1 MKFVF
6 SMLWITWIC
15 LYSQTAHAGSENL
28 TAALTDVAG
37 KKICDRLQ
45 NRFRGLQ
52 HQTKDKEKA
61 YIGTLWI
68 HSCQITYDNNQQDTM
83 TLDLGIKGWRWLN
96 KEKGVLGADF
106 STDEFARF
114 GVDVA
119 LKGQVV
125 ASYEPGTKRL
135 AFWFKPT
142 QSPEVEFKASG
153 DVDVDKES
161 LWGTA
166 LAGAATLIGQS
177 PDTQADEKLASK
189 GEQRFTDKMS
199 EGFSAAIDF
208 CSGRVYSSLGQPDKN
223 TLFNKLS
230 EQQKS
235 AYESVDLAPSTF
247 LLFGPYGE
255 QSQSLELLLKQ
266 EKSEEFRSRLVCVE
280 DAVTLAKAYMEGTD
294 RTPEVPGIDTIRES
308 STDGAVSVGNKSENC
323 PVVVMFAADK
333 SVKKNALFQF
343 KVQRYDENK
352 PLAVCE

>member
-1 MKFVF
+1 MKFIF
-6 SMLWITWIC
+6 SMLWITWVC
-15 LYSQTAHAGSENL
+15 FCSQTAHAESDNL
-28 TAALTDVAG
+28 NAALTDVAG
-37 KKICDRLQ
+37 KKICERLH

-68 HSCQITYDNNQQDTM
+68 HSCQITYATNQQDTM
-83 TLDLGIKGWRWLN
+83 TLNLGIKGWRWLN
-96 KEKGVLGADF
+96 KETGVLGADF

-119 LKGQVV
+119 LQGQVV
-125 ASYEPGTKRL
+125 ASYEPDTKRL

-142 QSPEVEFKASG
+142 QSPEVEFKATG

-161 LWGTA
+161 LWGAA

-177 PDTQADEKLASK
+177 PDTQADQKLSNK
-189 GEQRFTDKMS
+189 GEQRFTDKLS

-208 CSGRVYSSLGQPDKN
+208 CSGRVYSELGQRDQK
-223 TLFNKLS
+223 TLFNKLT

-266 EKSEEFRSRLVCVE
+266 EKPEEFRNRLVCVE
-280 DAVTLAKAYMEGTD
+280 DAVTLARAYMEGTD
-294 RTPEVPGIDTIRES
+294 RTPDVPAIDIIQEK
-308 STDGAVSVGNKSENC
+308 STVGAVSLANKTENC
-323 PVVVMFAADK
+323 PIVVMFATDK

-343 KVQRYDENK
+343 KVQSYDENK